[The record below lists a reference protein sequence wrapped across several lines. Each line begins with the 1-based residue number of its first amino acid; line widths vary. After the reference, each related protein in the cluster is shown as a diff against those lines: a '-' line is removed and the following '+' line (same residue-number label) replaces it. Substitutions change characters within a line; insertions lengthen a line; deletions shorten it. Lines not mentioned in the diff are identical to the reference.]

1 MIGGRSPYFRNL
13 TPHRKYTSFSLYQH
27 LGVSSICLD
36 AMKEDTARRT
46 GNDLERVQV
55 ITEIVIIKLP
65 DGTTRPLATELYR

>member
-1 MIGGRSPYFRNL
+1 MIGGRLPYFRNL
-13 TPHRKYTSFSLYQH
+13 SPHKKYTSFSLHQH

-65 DGTTRPLATELYR
+65 DGATRPLAAERYR